1 LFVDRILLLGAEQPF
16 MGRQPVRL
24 HAAIRVALS
33 QSRAKLLC
41 ALAVVMFASTDTSI
55 AHHSGSMWD
64 SSRTVT
70 LEGMVKEFQW
80 SNPHCWIQLLITQAG
95 AAANDAQEWS
105 IEMAAPI
112 QVRQGGWKPG
122 TLKAGDRIR
131 VNIHPAH
138 DGSRAGNF
146 VSAVSADGRPLGTT

>member
-1 LFVDRILLLGAEQPF
+1 VRPAASVQGASP
-16 MGRQPVRL
+16 R
-24 HAAIRVALS
+24 HH
-33 QSRAKLLC
+33 AKLL
-41 ALAVVMFASTDTSI
+41 AELAAAAAMLAATGICV

-64 SSRTVT
+64 SSKTVT
-70 LEGMVKEFQW
+70 LEGIVKEFQW
-80 SNPHCWIQLLITQAG
+80 SNPHCWIQLLVTQTG
-95 AAANDAQEWS
+95 AAASDAQEWS

-122 TLKAGDRIR
+122 TVKAGDRIR

-146 VSAVSADGRPLGTT
+146 ISAVSTDGRPLGVAPSGSSP